1 MNNKQVLERV
11 LNSAEIELGLLQQDI
26 TKLKIFLE
34 RDNYLEIVENEP
46 KQAELLK
53 LQLETM
59 EQYSKILISRIALL
73 QDQIEGE
80 NIGSG
85 EILRNEAA
93 IKANKFDLCVRCKR
107 EWDNDTQK

>member
-1 MNNKQVLERV
+1 MNNKQVLDRV
-11 LNSAEIELGLLQQDI
+11 LNSVERELEFLEKDI

-34 RDNYLEIVENEP
+34 RDNYLEIVENEL

-73 QDQIEGE
+73 QDQIER
-80 NIGSG
+80 
-85 EILRNEAA
+85 LD
-93 IKANKFDLCVRCKR
+93 NK
-107 EWDNDTQK
+107 